1 MKDAAI
7 IQAEISLNRENGY
20 EGGEERAAGA
30 EKARVSDGGATRVW
44 PPKGTQLIGLRGN
57 PGHP

>member
-20 EGGEERAAGA
+20 EGGEERAAGP
-30 EKARVSDGGATRVW
+30 EKARVSDGGRRECGRQ
-44 PPKGTQLIGLRGN
+44 KEHNL
-57 PGHP
+57 